1 MRNHLIR
8 ASLLSVALAH
18 AGLVLAVEPTIKST
32 ELPKLAQE
40 EQHAIASKRIA
51 AFFTHSH
58 YKQIQLDDAFSK
70 KVFDLYLESLDYSR
84 NLFLQSDIDGFE
96 TYRKTLLN
104 GLDKGELSAV
114 YYIYN
119 QSIQRRYERLTY
131 ALRLLDTPFDFT
143 QQDSYQFDRKSAP
156 WPKTTAE
163 LDELWRQ
170 RVKSDALSLKLAG
183 KNDGEIKTLL
193 SKRYQS
199 AIKRLAQSE
208 SEDAFMTFENAF
220 ARSIDPHT
228 SYLSPREAERFNSE
242 MNLSLEGIG
251 AVLQADD
258 DFTVVRSLVP
268 GGPADKSKQ
277 LKPEDK
283 ITGVAQDAGKMQDII
298 GWRLDEVVDLIKG
311 PKGSKVRLEI
321 QRGDG
326 TARQSQ
332 VVELQRDE
340 VRLEDRAA
348 KSSVIEAEGKKIG
361 VINIRSFYNNLHQDV
376 IQELA
381 KLKKQKVDGIL
392 IDLRDNGGGALPEAT
407 DLTGLFIKS
416 GPVVQVRDSI
426 GRIELEEDNDGKSY
440 YSGPLTI
447 LINRYSASAS
457 EIFAAALSDY
467 GRALV
472 IGDTSFGKGTVQRN
486 LPLKKDFDDLL
497 HFYDKELGNIQYTIA
512 KFYRING
519 GSTQHK
525 GVEPDIHFPALVDT
539 SEAGESVEPNALPWD
554 KIQPTNYQVVG
565 QFSTLLPD
573 LEKRHLARVA
583 QEPEFRYVMEDIAWY
598 QQEKSKKT
606 VSLNEAERIRER
618 DALDAKA
625 LQRTNERLV
634 RMGKA
639 KISKLSDLP
648 ADIEFP
654 DGYLQEA
661 ANVTADLSND
671 LKG

>member
-8 ASLLSVALAH
+8 ASLLTMALVH
-18 AGLVLAVEPTIKST
+18 VGLVQAIEPTIKPS
-32 ELPKLAQE
+32 ELPKLVPE
-40 EQHAIASKRIA
+40 EQHAIASRRIA

-70 KVFDLYLESLDYSR
+70 KVFALYLEGLDYSR
-84 NLFLQSDIDGFE
+84 NLLLQSDVDGFE
-96 TYRKTLLN
+96 TYRKSLLA
-104 GLDKGELSAV
+104 GMDKGDLSAV
-114 YYIYN
+114 YYLYN
-119 QSIQRRYERLTY
+119 QSIQRRYERLSY
-131 ALRLLDTPFDFT
+131 ALSLLDKPFDFT
-143 QQDSYQFDRKSAP
+143 QTDSYQFDRKDAA
-156 WPKTTAE
+156 WPKNSAE

-170 RVKSDALSLKLAG
+170 RVKYDALSLKLAG
-183 KNDGEIKTLL
+183 KNDSEIKTLL
-193 SKRYQS
+193 TKRYQS

-220 ARSIDPHT
+220 ARAIDPHT

-283 ITGVAQDAGKMQDII
+283 ITGVAQDDGKMQDII

-311 PKGSKVRLEI
+311 PKGTKVRLEI

-326 TARQSQ
+326 AARQSQ
-332 VVELQRDE
+332 IVELQRDE

-348 KSSVIEAEGKKIG
+348 KSSVVTAEGKKIG
-361 VINIRSFYNNLHQDV
+361 VINIRSFYNNLHLDV
-376 IQELA
+376 IKELE

-392 IDLRDNGGGALPEAT
+392 IDLRDNGGGALSEAT

-426 GRIELEEDNDGKSY
+426 GRVAVEEDTDGKSY

-457 EIFAAALSDY
+457 EIFSAALSDY
-467 GRALV
+467 GRALIV
-472 IGDTSFGKGTVQRN
+472 GDTTYGKGTVQQNR
-486 LPLKKDFDDLL
+486 PLKKIYD
-497 HFYDKELGNIQYTIA
+497 FYDKELGNVQYTIA

-525 GVEPDIHFPALVDT
+525 GVEPDIRFPSLID
-539 SEAGESVEPNALPWD
+539 SKEIGESVEPNALPWD
-554 KIQPTNYQVVG
+554 KIQAANYQTVG
-565 QFSTLLPD
+565 QFTKLLPS
-573 LEKRHLARVA
+573 LQKRHGERVA
-583 QEPEFRYVMEDIAWY
+583 QEPEFRYVLEDIAWY
-598 QQEKSKKT
+598 QQEKQKKT
-606 VSLNEAERIRER
+606 ISLNEAVRVRER
-618 DALDAKA
+618 DDLDAKS
-625 LQRTNERLV
+625 LQRVNERLT

-639 KISKLSDLP
+639 KVTKLSDVP
-648 ADIEFP
+648 SDIEFP

-661 ANVTADLSND
+661 ANITADLAQAQKS
-671 LKG
+671 

>member
-8 ASLLSVALAH
+8 VSLLTLALAH
-18 AGLVLAVEPTIKST
+18 VGLAQAVEPTIKSS
-32 ELPKLAQE
+32 ELPKLVQE
-40 EQHAIASKRIA
+40 EQHAIASRRIA

-58 YKQIQLDDAFSK
+58 YKQIQLDDAFSQ
-70 KVFDLYLESLDYSR
+70 KVFALYLESLDYSR
-84 NLFLQSDIDGFE
+84 NLFLQSDVDGFD
-96 TYRKTLLN
+96 TYRRSLFS
-104 GLDKGELSAV
+104 GLEKGDLSAV
-114 YYIYN
+114 YYIFN
-119 QSIQRRYERLTY
+119 QSIQRRYERLRY
-131 ALRLLDTPFDFT
+131 ALSLLDKPFDFS
-143 QQDSYQFDRKSAP
+143 QPDAYQFDRKDAS
-156 WPKTTAE
+156 WPKNTAE

-170 RVKSDALSLKLAG
+170 RVKYDALSLKLAG
-183 KNDGEIKTLL
+183 KNDAEIKSLL
-193 SKRYQS
+193 TKRYQS

-228 SYLSPREAERFNSE
+228 SYLSPREADRFNSE

-268 GGPADKSKQ
+268 GGPADKSKL

-283 ITGVAQDAGKMQDII
+283 ITGVAQDDGKMQDII

-311 PKGSKVRLEI
+311 PKGTKVRLEI
-321 QRGDG
+321 QRGEG
-326 TARQSQ
+326 AARLLQ
-332 VVELQRDE
+332 VVELQRDA

-348 KSSVIEAEGKKIG
+348 KSSVMVAEGKKIG
-361 VINIRSFYNNLHQDV
+361 VINIRSFYNNLHLDV
-376 IQELA
+376 IKELE
-381 KLKKQKVDGIL
+381 KLNQQKVDGIL
-392 IDLRDNGGGALPEAT
+392 IDLRDNGGGALSEAT

-426 GRIELEEDNDGKSY
+426 GRVATEEDTDGKSY
-440 YSGPLTI
+440 YTGPLTI

-457 EIFAAALSDY
+457 EIFSAALSDY

-472 IGDTSFGKGTVQRN
+472 VGDTSFGKGTVQQNR
-486 LPLKKDFDDLL
+486 PLKKIYD
-497 HFYDKELGNIQYTIA
+497 FYDKELGNVQYTIA

-525 GVEPDIHFPALVDT
+525 GVVPDIRFPALSDS
-539 SEAGESVEPNALPWD
+539 SEIGESVEPNALPWD
-554 KIQPTNYQVVG
+554 KIDAADYQPVG
-565 QFSTLLPD
+565 QFTKLLPS
-573 LEKRHLARVA
+573 LQKRHDDRIA
-583 QEPEFRYVMEDIAWY
+583 QEPEFRYVLEDIAWY
-598 QQEKSKKT
+598 QQEKQKKT
-606 VSLNEAERIRER
+606 ISLNEAERIRER
-618 DALDAKA
+618 DDLDAKS

-634 RMGKA
+634 RMGKP
-639 KISKLSDLP
+639 KVNKLSDVP
-648 ADIEFP
+648 AEIEFP

-661 ANVTADLSND
+661 ANITADLAQA

>member
-8 ASLLSVALAH
+8 ASLLTMALVH
-18 AGLVLAVEPTIKST
+18 VGLVQAIEPTIKPS
-32 ELPKLAQE
+32 ELPKLVPE
-40 EQHAIASKRIA
+40 EQHAIASRRIA

-70 KVFDLYLESLDYSR
+70 KVFALYLEGLDYSR
-84 NLFLQSDIDGFE
+84 NLLLQSDVDGFE
-96 TYRKTLLN
+96 TYRKSLLA
-104 GLDKGELSAV
+104 GMDKGDLSAV
-114 YYIYN
+114 YYLYN
-119 QSIQRRYERLTY
+119 QSIQRRYERLSY
-131 ALRLLDTPFDFT
+131 ALSLLDKPFDFT
-143 QQDSYQFDRKSAP
+143 QTDSYQFDRKDAA
-156 WPKTTAE
+156 WPKNSAE

-170 RVKSDALSLKLAG
+170 RVKYDALSLKLAG
-183 KNDGEIKTLL
+183 KNDSEIKTLL
-193 SKRYQS
+193 TKRYQS

-220 ARSIDPHT
+220 ARAIDPHT

-283 ITGVAQDAGKMQDII
+283 ITGVAQDDGKMQDII

-311 PKGSKVRLEI
+311 PKGTKVRLEI

-326 TARQSQ
+326 AARQSQ
-332 VVELQRDE
+332 IVELQRDE

-348 KSSVIEAEGKKIG
+348 KSSVVTAEGKKIG
-361 VINIRSFYNNLHQDV
+361 VINIRSFYNNLHLDV
-376 IQELA
+376 IKELE

-392 IDLRDNGGGALPEAT
+392 IDLRDNGGGALSEAT

-426 GRIELEEDNDGKSY
+426 GRVAVEEDTDGKSY

-457 EIFAAALSDY
+457 EIFSAALSDY
-467 GRALV
+467 GRALIV
-472 IGDTSFGKGTVQRN
+472 GDTTYGKGTVQQNR
-486 LPLKKDFDDLL
+486 PLKKIYD
-497 HFYDKELGNIQYTIA
+497 FYDKELGNVQYTIA

-525 GVEPDIHFPALVDT
+525 GVEPDIHFPSLID
-539 SEAGESVEPNALPWD
+539 SKEIGESVEPNALPWD
-554 KIQPTNYQVVG
+554 KIQAANYQTVG
-565 QFSTLLPD
+565 QFTKLLPS
-573 LEKRHLARVA
+573 LQKRHDERVA
-583 QEPEFRYVMEDIAWY
+583 QEPEFRYVLEDIAWY
-598 QQEKSKKT
+598 QQEKQKKT
-606 VSLNEAERIRER
+606 ISLNEAVRVRER
-618 DALDAKA
+618 DDLDAKS
-625 LQRTNERLV
+625 LQRVNERLT

-639 KISKLSDLP
+639 KVTKLSDVP
-648 ADIEFP
+648 SDIEFP

-661 ANVTADLSND
+661 ANITADLAQAQKS
-671 LKG
+671 

>member
-1 MRNHLIR
+1 M
-8 ASLLSVALAH
+8 ALVH
-18 AGLVLAVEPTIKST
+18 VGLVQAIEPTIKSG
-32 ELPKLAQE
+32 ELPKLVQE
-40 EQHAIASKRIA
+40 EQHAIASRRIA

-58 YKQIQLDDAFSK
+58 YKQIQLDDAFSQ
-70 KVFDLYLESLDYSR
+70 KVFALYLEGLDYSR
-84 NLFLQSDIDGFE
+84 NLLLQSDVDGFE
-96 TYRKTLLN
+96 TYRKSLLS
-104 GLDKGELSAV
+104 GLDKGDLSAV
-114 YYIYN
+114 YYLYN
-119 QSIQRRYERLTY
+119 QSIQRRYERLSY
-131 ALRLLDTPFDFT
+131 ALSLLDKPFDFT
-143 QQDSYQFDRKSAP
+143 QADSYQFDRKDAA
-156 WPKTTAE
+156 WPKDTAE

-170 RVKSDALSLKLAG
+170 RVKYDALSLKLAG
-183 KNDGEIKTLL
+183 KNDTEIKTLL
-193 SKRYQS
+193 TKRYQS

-283 ITGVAQDAGKMQDII
+283 ITGVAQDNGKMQDII

-311 PKGSKVRLEI
+311 PKGTKVRLEI

-326 TARQSQ
+326 AARQSQ
-332 VVELQRDE
+332 IVELQRDE

-348 KSSVIEAEGKKIG
+348 KSSVISAEGKKIG
-361 VINIRSFYNNLHQDV
+361 VINIRSFYNNLHLDV
-376 IQELA
+376 IKELE

-392 IDLRDNGGGALPEAT
+392 IDLRDNGGGALSEAT

-426 GRIELEEDNDGKSY
+426 GRVAVEEDTDGKSY

-457 EIFAAALSDY
+457 EIFSAALSDY
-467 GRALV
+467 GRALIV
-472 IGDTSFGKGTVQRN
+472 GDTTYGKGTVQQNR
-486 LPLKKDFDDLL
+486 PLKKIYD
-497 HFYDKELGNIQYTIA
+497 FYDKELGNVQYTIA

-525 GVEPDIHFPALVDT
+525 GVEPDIRFPSLID
-539 SEAGESVEPNALPWD
+539 SKEIGESVEPNALPWD
-554 KIQPTNYQVVG
+554 KIQAANYQTVG
-565 QFSTLLPD
+565 KFTKLLPS
-573 LEKRHLARVA
+573 LQKRHDERIA
-583 QEPEFRYVMEDIAWY
+583 QEPEFRYVLEDIAWY
-598 QQEKSKKT
+598 QQEKQKKT
-606 VSLNEAERIRER
+606 ISLNEAVRVKER
-618 DALDAKA
+618 DELDAKS
-625 LQRTNERLV
+625 LQRVNERLT

-639 KISKLSDLP
+639 KVTKLSDVP
-648 ADIEFP
+648 SEIEFP

-661 ANVTADLSND
+661 ANITADLAQAVKS
-671 LKG
+671 

>member
-8 ASLLSVALAH
+8 ASLLSVALVH
-18 AGLVLAVEPTIKST
+18 AGLALAIAPTIKAT

-114 YYIYN
+114 YHIYN
-119 QSIQRRYERLTY
+119 QSIQRRYERLSY
-131 ALRLLDTPFDFT
+131 ALRLLDAPFDFT
-143 QQDSYQFDRKSAP
+143 QQDSYQFDRKSAS

-163 LDELWRQ
+163 LDELWWQ
-170 RVKSDALSLKLAG
+170 RVKFDALSLKLAG
-183 KNDGEIKTLL
+183 KKEGDIKTLL
-193 SKRYQS
+193 AKRYQT
-199 AIKRLAQSE
+199 AIKRLSQSE

-228 SYLSPREAERFNSE
+228 SYLSPREADRFNSE

-311 PKGSKVRLEI
+311 PKGTRVRLEI
-321 QRGDG
+321 QRGEG
-326 TARQSQ
+326 AARQSQ

-348 KSSVIEAEGKKIG
+348 KSSVIEAQGKKIG
-361 VINIRSFYNNLHQDV
+361 VINIRSFYNNLHLDV
-376 IQELA
+376 IKELE
-381 KLKKQKVDGIL
+381 KLKKKKVDGIL
-392 IDLRDNGGGALPEAT
+392 IDLRDNGGGALSEAT

-426 GRIELEEDNDGKSY
+426 GRIALEEDNDDRSY
-440 YSGPLTI
+440 YSGPLTV

-457 EIFAAALSDY
+457 EIFSAALSDY

-472 IGDTSFGKGTVQRN
+472 IGDTSFGKGTVQQNR
-486 LPLKKDFDDLL
+486 PLKKIYD
-497 HFYDKELGNIQYTIA
+497 FYDKELGNVQYTIA

-525 GVEPDIHFPALVDT
+525 GVEPDIHFPSLIDS
-539 SEAGESVEPNALPWD
+539 SETGESVEPNALPWD
-554 KIQPTNYQVVG
+554 KIQPANYQPVG
-565 QFSTLLPD
+565 QFTALLPE
-573 LEKRHLARVA
+573 LEKRHTTRVA
-583 QEPEFRYVMEDIAWY
+583 SDPEFRYVTEDITWY
-598 QQEKSKKT
+598 QQEKQKK
-606 VSLNEAERIRER
+606 VISLNEAERIRER
-618 DALDAKA
+618 DELDAKS

-634 RMGKA
+634 RMGKP
-639 KISKLSDLP
+639 KISKLADLP
-648 ADIEFP
+648 ADLEFP

-661 ANVTADLSND
+661 ANITADLAKQ
-671 LKG
+671 LQG

>member
-8 ASLLSVALAH
+8 VSLLTLALAH
-18 AGLVLAVEPTIKST
+18 VGLAQAVEPTIKSS
-32 ELPKLAQE
+32 ELPKLVQE
-40 EQHAIASKRIA
+40 EQHAIASRRIA

-58 YKQIQLDDAFSK
+58 YKQIQLDDAFSQ
-70 KVFDLYLESLDYSR
+70 KVFALYLESLDYSR
-84 NLFLQSDIDGFE
+84 NLFLQSDVDGFD
-96 TYRKTLLN
+96 TYRRSLFS
-104 GLDKGELSAV
+104 GLEKGDLSAV
-114 YYIYN
+114 YYIFN
-119 QSIQRRYERLTY
+119 QSIQRRYERLSY
-131 ALRLLDTPFDFT
+131 ALSLLDKPFDFS
-143 QQDSYQFDRKSAP
+143 QPDAYQFDRKDAS
-156 WPKTTAE
+156 WPKNTAE

-170 RVKSDALSLKLAG
+170 RVKYDALSLKLAG
-183 KNDGEIKTLL
+183 KNDAEIKSLL
-193 SKRYQS
+193 TKRYQS

-228 SYLSPREAERFNSE
+228 SYLSPREADRFNSE

-268 GGPADKSKQ
+268 GGPADKSKL

-283 ITGVAQDAGKMQDII
+283 ITGVAQDDGKMQDII

-311 PKGSKVRLEI
+311 PKGTKVRLEI
-321 QRGDG
+321 QRGEG
-326 TARQSQ
+326 AARLLQ
-332 VVELQRDE
+332 VVELQRDA

-348 KSSVIEAEGKKIG
+348 KSSVMVAEGKKIG
-361 VINIRSFYNNLHQDV
+361 VINIRSFYNNLHLDV
-376 IQELA
+376 IKELE
-381 KLKKQKVDGIL
+381 KLNQQKVDGIL
-392 IDLRDNGGGALPEAT
+392 IDLRDNGGGALSEAT

-426 GRIELEEDNDGKSY
+426 GRVATEEDTDGKSY

-457 EIFAAALSDY
+457 EIFSAALSDY

-472 IGDTSFGKGTVQRN
+472 VGDTSFGKGTVQQNR
-486 LPLKKDFDDLL
+486 PLKKIYD
-497 HFYDKELGNIQYTIA
+497 FYDKELGNVQYTIA

-525 GVEPDIHFPALVDT
+525 GVVPDIRFPALSDS
-539 SEAGESVEPNALPWD
+539 SEIGESVEPNALPWD
-554 KIQPTNYQVVG
+554 KIEAADYQPVG
-565 QFSTLLPD
+565 QFTKLLPS
-573 LEKRHLARVA
+573 LQKRHDDRIA
-583 QEPEFRYVMEDIAWY
+583 QEPEFRYVLEDIAWY
-598 QQEKSKKT
+598 QQEKQKKT
-606 VSLNEAERIRER
+606 ISLNEAERIRER
-618 DALDAKA
+618 DDLDAKS

-634 RMGKA
+634 RMGKP
-639 KISKLSDLP
+639 KVNKLSDVP
-648 ADIEFP
+648 AEIEFP

-661 ANVTADLSND
+661 ANITADLAQA

>member
-8 ASLLSVALAH
+8 VSLLTLALAH
-18 AGLVLAVEPTIKST
+18 VGLAQAVEPTIKSS
-32 ELPKLAQE
+32 ELPKLVQE
-40 EQHAIASKRIA
+40 EQHAIASRRIA

-58 YKQIQLDDAFSK
+58 YKQIQLDDAFSQ
-70 KVFDLYLESLDYSR
+70 KVFALYLESLDYSR
-84 NLFLQSDIDGFE
+84 NLFLQSDVDGFD
-96 TYRKTLLN
+96 TYRRSLFS
-104 GLDKGELSAV
+104 GLEKGDLSAV
-114 YYIYN
+114 YYIFN
-119 QSIQRRYERLTY
+119 QSIQRRYERLSY
-131 ALRLLDTPFDFT
+131 ALSLLDKPFDFS
-143 QQDSYQFDRKSAP
+143 QPDAYQFDRKDAS
-156 WPKTTAE
+156 WPKNTAE

-170 RVKSDALSLKLAG
+170 RVKYDALSLKLAG
-183 KNDGEIKTLL
+183 KNDAEIKSLL
-193 SKRYQS
+193 TKRYQS

-228 SYLSPREAERFNSE
+228 SYLSPREADRFNSE

-268 GGPADKSKQ
+268 GGPADKSKL

-283 ITGVAQDAGKMQDII
+283 ITGVAQDDGKMQDII

-311 PKGSKVRLEI
+311 PKGTKVRLEI
-321 QRGDG
+321 QRGEG
-326 TARQSQ
+326 AARLLQ
-332 VVELQRDE
+332 VVELQRDA

-348 KSSVIEAEGKKIG
+348 KSSVMVAEGKKIG
-361 VINIRSFYNNLHQDV
+361 VINIRSFYNNLHLDV
-376 IQELA
+376 INELE
-381 KLKKQKVDGIL
+381 KLNQQKVDGIL
-392 IDLRDNGGGALPEAT
+392 IDLRDNGGGALSEAT

-426 GRIELEEDNDGKSY
+426 GRVATEEDTDGKSY

-457 EIFAAALSDY
+457 EIFSAALSDY

-472 IGDTSFGKGTVQRN
+472 VGDTSFGKGTVQQNR
-486 LPLKKDFDDLL
+486 PLKKIYD
-497 HFYDKELGNIQYTIA
+497 FYDKELGNVQYTIA

-525 GVEPDIHFPALVDT
+525 GVVPDIRFPALSDS
-539 SEAGESVEPNALPWD
+539 SEIGESVEPNALPWD
-554 KIQPTNYQVVG
+554 KIDAADYQPVG
-565 QFSTLLPD
+565 QFTKLLPS
-573 LEKRHLARVA
+573 LQKRHDDRIA
-583 QEPEFRYVMEDIAWY
+583 QEPEFRYVLEDIAWY
-598 QQEKSKKT
+598 QQEKQKKT
-606 VSLNEAERIRER
+606 ISLNEAERIRER
-618 DALDAKA
+618 DDLDAKS

-634 RMGKA
+634 RMGKP
-639 KISKLSDLP
+639 KVNKLSDVP
-648 ADIEFP
+648 AEIEFP

-661 ANVTADLSND
+661 ANITADLAQA

>member
-8 ASLLSVALAH
+8 VSLLTLALAH
-18 AGLVLAVEPTIKST
+18 VGLAQAVEPTIKSS
-32 ELPKLAQE
+32 ELPKLVQE
-40 EQHAIASKRIA
+40 EQHAIASRRIA

-58 YKQIQLDDAFSK
+58 YKQIQLDDAFSQ
-70 KVFDLYLESLDYSR
+70 KVFALYLESLDYSR
-84 NLFLQSDIDGFE
+84 NLFLQSDVDGFD
-96 TYRKTLLN
+96 TYRRSLFS
-104 GLDKGELSAV
+104 GLEKGDLSAV
-114 YYIYN
+114 YYIFN
-119 QSIQRRYERLTY
+119 QSIQRRYERLSY
-131 ALRLLDTPFDFT
+131 ALSLLDKPFDFS
-143 QQDSYQFDRKSAP
+143 QPDAYQFDRKDAS
-156 WPKTTAE
+156 WPKNTAE

-170 RVKSDALSLKLAG
+170 RVKYDALSLKLAG
-183 KNDGEIKTLL
+183 KNDAEIKSLL
-193 SKRYQS
+193 TKRYQS

-228 SYLSPREAERFNSE
+228 SYLSPREADRFNSE

-268 GGPADKSKQ
+268 GGPADKSKL

-283 ITGVAQDAGKMQDII
+283 ITGVAQDDGKMQDII

-311 PKGSKVRLEI
+311 PKGTKVRLEI
-321 QRGDG
+321 QRGEG
-326 TARQSQ
+326 AARLSQ
-332 VVELQRDE
+332 VVELQRDA

-348 KSSVIEAEGKKIG
+348 KSSVMVAEGKKIG
-361 VINIRSFYNNLHQDV
+361 VINIRSFYNNLHLDV
-376 IQELA
+376 IKELE
-381 KLKKQKVDGIL
+381 KLNQQKVDGIL
-392 IDLRDNGGGALPEAT
+392 IDLRDNGGGALSEAT

-426 GRIELEEDNDGKSY
+426 GRVATEEDTDGKSY
-440 YSGPLTI
+440 YTGPLTI

-457 EIFAAALSDY
+457 EIFSAALSDY

-472 IGDTSFGKGTVQRN
+472 VGDTSFGKGTVQQNR
-486 LPLKKDFDDLL
+486 PLKKIYD
-497 HFYDKELGNIQYTIA
+497 FYDKELGNVQYTIA

-525 GVEPDIHFPALVDT
+525 GVEPDIRFPALSDS
-539 SEAGESVEPNALPWD
+539 SEIGESVEPNALPWD
-554 KIQPTNYQVVG
+554 KIEAADYQPVG
-565 QFSTLLPD
+565 QFTKLLPS
-573 LEKRHLARVA
+573 LQKRHDDRIA
-583 QEPEFRYVMEDIAWY
+583 QEPEFRYVLEDIAWY
-598 QQEKSKKT
+598 QQEKQKKT
-606 VSLNEAERIRER
+606 ISLNEAERIRER
-618 DALDAKA
+618 DDLDAKS

-634 RMGKA
+634 RMGKP
-639 KISKLSDLP
+639 KVNKLSDVP
-648 ADIEFP
+648 AEIEFP

-661 ANVTADLSND
+661 ANITADLAQA

>member
-8 ASLLSVALAH
+8 VSLLTLALAH
-18 AGLVLAVEPTIKST
+18 VGLAQAVEPTIKSS
-32 ELPKLAQE
+32 ELPKLVQE
-40 EQHAIASKRIA
+40 EQHAIASRRIA

-58 YKQIQLDDAFSK
+58 YKQIQLDDAFSQ
-70 KVFDLYLESLDYSR
+70 KVFALYLESLDYSR
-84 NLFLQSDIDGFE
+84 NLFLQSDVDGFD
-96 TYRKTLLN
+96 TYRRSLFS
-104 GLDKGELSAV
+104 GLEKGDLSAV
-114 YYIYN
+114 YYIFN
-119 QSIQRRYERLTY
+119 QSIQRRYERLSY
-131 ALRLLDTPFDFT
+131 ALSLLDKPFDFS
-143 QQDSYQFDRKSAP
+143 QPDAYQFDRKDAS
-156 WPKTTAE
+156 WPKNTAE

-170 RVKSDALSLKLAG
+170 RVKYDALSLKLAG
-183 KNDGEIKTLL
+183 KNDAEIKSLL
-193 SKRYQS
+193 TKRYQS

-228 SYLSPREAERFNSE
+228 SYLSPREADRFNSE

-268 GGPADKSKQ
+268 GGPADKSKL

-283 ITGVAQDAGKMQDII
+283 ITGVAQDDGKMQDII

-311 PKGSKVRLEI
+311 PKGTKVRLEI
-321 QRGDG
+321 QRGEG
-326 TARQSQ
+326 AARLLQ
-332 VVELQRDE
+332 VVELQRDA

-348 KSSVIEAEGKKIG
+348 KSSVMVAEGKKIG
-361 VINIRSFYNNLHQDV
+361 VINIRSFYNNLHLDV
-376 IQELA
+376 IKELE
-381 KLKKQKVDGIL
+381 KLNQQKVDGIL
-392 IDLRDNGGGALPEAT
+392 IDLRDNGGGALSEAT

-426 GRIELEEDNDGKSY
+426 GRVATEEDTDGKSY
-440 YSGPLTI
+440 YSGPLTN

-457 EIFAAALSDY
+457 EIFSAALSDY

-472 IGDTSFGKGTVQRN
+472 VGDTSFGKGTVQQNR
-486 LPLKKDFDDLL
+486 PLKKIYD
-497 HFYDKELGNIQYTIA
+497 FYDKELGNVQYTIA

-525 GVEPDIHFPALVDT
+525 GVVPDIRFPALSDS
-539 SEAGESVEPNALPWD
+539 SEIGESVEPNALPWD
-554 KIQPTNYQVVG
+554 KIDAADYQPVG
-565 QFSTLLPD
+565 QFTKLLPS
-573 LEKRHLARVA
+573 LQKRHDDRIA
-583 QEPEFRYVMEDIAWY
+583 QEPEFRYVLEDIAWY
-598 QQEKSKKT
+598 QQEKQKKT
-606 VSLNEAERIRER
+606 ISLNEAERIRER
-618 DALDAKA
+618 DDLDAKS

-634 RMGKA
+634 RMGKP
-639 KISKLSDLP
+639 KVNKLSDVP
-648 ADIEFP
+648 AEIEFP

-661 ANVTADLSND
+661 ANITADLAQA

>member
-8 ASLLSVALAH
+8 VSLLTLALAH
-18 AGLVLAVEPTIKST
+18 VGLAQAVEPTIKSS
-32 ELPKLAQE
+32 ELPKLVQE
-40 EQHAIASKRIA
+40 EQHAIASRRIA

-58 YKQIQLDDAFSK
+58 YKQIQLDDAFSQ
-70 KVFDLYLESLDYSR
+70 KVFALYLESLDYSR
-84 NLFLQSDIDGFE
+84 NLFLQSDVDGFD
-96 TYRKTLLN
+96 TYRRSLFS
-104 GLDKGELSAV
+104 GLEKGDLSAV
-114 YYIYN
+114 YYIFN
-119 QSIQRRYERLTY
+119 QSIQRRYERLSY
-131 ALRLLDTPFDFT
+131 ALSLLDKPFDFS
-143 QQDSYQFDRKSAP
+143 QPDAYQFDRKDAS
-156 WPKTTAE
+156 WPKNTAE

-170 RVKSDALSLKLAG
+170 RVKYDALSLKLAG
-183 KNDGEIKTLL
+183 KNDAEIKSLL
-193 SKRYQS
+193 TKRYQS

-228 SYLSPREAERFNSE
+228 SYLSPREADRFNSE

-268 GGPADKSKQ
+268 GGPADKSKL

-283 ITGVAQDAGKMQDII
+283 ITGVAQDDGKMQDII

-311 PKGSKVRLEI
+311 PKGTKVRLEI
-321 QRGDG
+321 QRGEG
-326 TARQSQ
+326 AARLLQ
-332 VVELQRDE
+332 VVELQRDA

-348 KSSVIEAEGKKIG
+348 KSSVMVAEGKKIG
-361 VINIRSFYNNLHQDV
+361 VINIRSFYNNLHLDV
-376 IQELA
+376 IKELE
-381 KLKKQKVDGIL
+381 KLNQQKVDGIL
-392 IDLRDNGGGALPEAT
+392 IDLRDNGGGALSEAT

-426 GRIELEEDNDGKSY
+426 GRVATEEDTDGKSY
-440 YSGPLTI
+440 YTGPLTI

-457 EIFAAALSDY
+457 EIFSAALSDY

-472 IGDTSFGKGTVQRN
+472 VGDTSFGKGTVQQNR
-486 LPLKKDFDDLL
+486 PLKKIYD
-497 HFYDKELGNIQYTIA
+497 FYDKELGNVQYTIA

-525 GVEPDIHFPALVDT
+525 GVVPDIRFPALSDS
-539 SEAGESVEPNALPWD
+539 SEIGESVEPNALPWD
-554 KIQPTNYQVVG
+554 KIDAADYQPVG
-565 QFSTLLPD
+565 QFTKLLPS
-573 LEKRHLARVA
+573 LQKRHDDRIA
-583 QEPEFRYVMEDIAWY
+583 QEPEFRYVLEDIAWY
-598 QQEKSKKT
+598 QQEKQKKT
-606 VSLNEAERIRER
+606 ISLNEAERIRER
-618 DALDAKA
+618 DDLDAKS

-634 RMGKA
+634 RMGKP
-639 KISKLSDLP
+639 KVNKLSDVP
-648 ADIEFP
+648 AEIEFP

-661 ANVTADLSND
+661 ANITADLAQA

>member
-8 ASLLSVALAH
+8 VSLLTLALAH
-18 AGLVLAVEPTIKST
+18 VGLAQAVEPTIKSS
-32 ELPKLAQE
+32 ELPKLVQE
-40 EQHAIASKRIA
+40 EQHAIASRRIA

-58 YKQIQLDDAFSK
+58 YKQIQLDDAFSQ
-70 KVFDLYLESLDYSR
+70 KVFALYLESLDYSR
-84 NLFLQSDIDGFE
+84 NLFLQSDVDGFD
-96 TYRKTLLN
+96 TYRRSLFS
-104 GLDKGELSAV
+104 GLEKGDLSAV
-114 YYIYN
+114 YYIFN
-119 QSIQRRYERLTY
+119 QSIQRRYERLSY
-131 ALRLLDTPFDFT
+131 ALSLLDKPFDFS
-143 QQDSYQFDRKSAP
+143 QPDAYQFDRKDAS
-156 WPKTTAE
+156 WPKNTAE

-170 RVKSDALSLKLAG
+170 RVKYDALSLKLAG
-183 KNDGEIKTLL
+183 KNDAEIKSLL
-193 SKRYQS
+193 TKRYQS

-228 SYLSPREAERFNSE
+228 SYLSPREADRFNSE

-268 GGPADKSKQ
+268 GGPADKSKM

-283 ITGVAQDAGKMQDII
+283 ITGVAQDEGKMQDII

-311 PKGSKVRLEI
+311 PKGTKVRLEI
-321 QRGDG
+321 QRGEG
-326 TARQSQ
+326 AARLLQ
-332 VVELQRDE
+332 VVELQRDA

-348 KSSVIEAEGKKIG
+348 KSSVMVADGKKIG
-361 VINIRSFYNNLHQDV
+361 VINIRSFYNNLHLDV
-376 IQELA
+376 IKELE
-381 KLKKQKVDGIL
+381 KLNQQKVDGIL
-392 IDLRDNGGGALPEAT
+392 IDLRDNGGGALSEAT

-426 GRIELEEDNDGKSY
+426 GRVATEEDTDGKSY
-440 YSGPLTI
+440 YTGPLTI

-457 EIFAAALSDY
+457 EIFSAALSDY

-472 IGDTSFGKGTVQRN
+472 VGDTSFGKGTVQQNR
-486 LPLKKDFDDLL
+486 PLKKIYD
-497 HFYDKELGNIQYTIA
+497 FYDKELGNVQYTIA

-525 GVEPDIHFPALVDT
+525 GVVPDIRFPALSDS
-539 SEAGESVEPNALPWD
+539 SEIGESVEPNALPWD
-554 KIQPTNYQVVG
+554 KIDAADYQPVG
-565 QFSTLLPD
+565 QFTKLLPS
-573 LEKRHLARVA
+573 LQKRHDDRIA
-583 QEPEFRYVMEDIAWY
+583 QEPEFRYVLEDIAWY
-598 QQEKSKKT
+598 QQEKQKKT
-606 VSLNEAERIRER
+606 ISLNEAERIRER
-618 DALDAKA
+618 DDLDAKS

-634 RMGKA
+634 RMGKP
-639 KISKLSDLP
+639 KVNKLSDVP
-648 ADIEFP
+648 AEIEFP

-661 ANVTADLSND
+661 ANITADLAQA

>member
-1 MRNHLIR
+1 M
-8 ASLLSVALAH
+8 ALVH
-18 AGLVLAVEPTIKST
+18 VGLVQAIEPTIKPS
-32 ELPKLAQE
+32 ELPKLVPE
-40 EQHAIASKRIA
+40 EQHAIASRRIA

-70 KVFDLYLESLDYSR
+70 KVFALYLEGLDYSR
-84 NLFLQSDIDGFE
+84 NLLLQSDVDGFE
-96 TYRKTLLN
+96 TYRKSLLA
-104 GLDKGELSAV
+104 GMDKGDLSAV
-114 YYIYN
+114 YYLYN
-119 QSIQRRYERLTY
+119 QSIQRRYERLSY
-131 ALRLLDTPFDFT
+131 ALSLLDKPFDFT
-143 QQDSYQFDRKSAP
+143 QTDSYQFDRKDAA
-156 WPKTTAE
+156 WPKNSAE

-170 RVKSDALSLKLAG
+170 RVKYDALSLKLAG
-183 KNDGEIKTLL
+183 KNDSEIKTLL
-193 SKRYQS
+193 TKRYQS

-220 ARSIDPHT
+220 ARAIDPHT

-283 ITGVAQDAGKMQDII
+283 ITGVAQDDGKMQDII

-311 PKGSKVRLEI
+311 PKGTKVRLEI

-326 TARQSQ
+326 AARQSQ
-332 VVELQRDE
+332 IVELQRDE

-348 KSSVIEAEGKKIG
+348 KSSVVTAEGKKIG
-361 VINIRSFYNNLHQDV
+361 VINIRSFYNNLHLDV
-376 IQELA
+376 IKELE

-392 IDLRDNGGGALPEAT
+392 IDLRDNGGGALSEAT

-426 GRIELEEDNDGKSY
+426 GRVAVEEDTDGKSY

-457 EIFAAALSDY
+457 EIFSAALSDY
-467 GRALV
+467 GRALIV
-472 IGDTSFGKGTVQRN
+472 GDTTYGKGTVQQNR
-486 LPLKKDFDDLL
+486 PLKKIYD
-497 HFYDKELGNIQYTIA
+497 FYDKELGNVQYTIA

-525 GVEPDIHFPALVDT
+525 GVEPDIRFPSLID
-539 SEAGESVEPNALPWD
+539 SKEIGESVEPNALPWD
-554 KIQPTNYQVVG
+554 KIQAANYQTVG
-565 QFSTLLPD
+565 QFTKLLPS
-573 LEKRHLARVA
+573 LQKRHDERVA
-583 QEPEFRYVMEDIAWY
+583 QEPEFRYVLEDIAWY
-598 QQEKSKKT
+598 QQEKQKKT
-606 VSLNEAERIRER
+606 ISLNEAVRVRER
-618 DALDAKA
+618 DDLDAKS
-625 LQRTNERLV
+625 LQRVNERLT

-639 KISKLSDLP
+639 KVTKLSDVP
-648 ADIEFP
+648 SDIEFP

-661 ANVTADLSND
+661 ANITADLAQAQKS
-671 LKG
+671 

>member
-8 ASLLSVALAH
+8 VSLITIALAH
-18 AGLVLAVEPTIKST
+18 VGLAQAVAPTIKSS
-32 ELPKLAQE
+32 ELPKLVQE
-40 EQHAIASKRIA
+40 EQHAIASRRIA

-58 YKQIQLDDAFSK
+58 YKQIQLDDAFSQ
-70 KVFDLYLESLDYSR
+70 KVFALYLESLDYSR
-84 NLFLQSDIDGFE
+84 NLFLQSDVDGFD
-96 TYRKTLLN
+96 TYRRSLFS
-104 GLDKGELSAV
+104 GLEKGDLSAV
-114 YYIYN
+114 YYIFN
-119 QSIQRRYERLTY
+119 QSIQRRYERLSY
-131 ALRLLDTPFDFT
+131 ALSLLDKPFDFS
-143 QQDSYQFDRKSAP
+143 QPDAYQFDRKDAP
-156 WPKTTAE
+156 WPKNTTE

-170 RVKSDALSLKLAG
+170 RVKYDALSLKLAG
-183 KNDGEIKTLL
+183 KNDAEIKSLL
-193 SKRYQS
+193 TKRYQS

-228 SYLSPREAERFNSE
+228 SYLSPREADRFNSE

-268 GGPADKSKQ
+268 GGPADKSKL

-283 ITGVAQDAGKMQDII
+283 ITGVAQDDGKMQDII

-311 PKGSKVRLEI
+311 PKGTKVRLEI
-321 QRGDG
+321 QRGEG
-326 TARQSQ
+326 AARLLQ
-332 VVELQRDE
+332 VVELQRDA

-348 KSSVIEAEGKKIG
+348 KSSVMMAEGKKIG

-376 IQELA
+376 IKELE
-381 KLKKQKVDGIL
+381 KLNKQKVDGIL
-392 IDLRDNGGGALPEAT
+392 IDLRDNGGGALSEAT

-426 GRIELEEDNDGKSY
+426 GRVATEEDTDGKSY
-440 YSGPLTI
+440 YTGPLTI

-457 EIFAAALSDY
+457 EIFSAALSDY

-472 IGDTSFGKGTVQRN
+472 VGDTSFGKGTVQQNR
-486 LPLKKDFDDLL
+486 PLKKIYD
-497 HFYDKELGNIQYTIA
+497 FYDKELGNVQYTIA

-525 GVEPDIHFPALVDT
+525 GVVPDIRFPALSDS
-539 SEAGESVEPNALPWD
+539 SEIGESVEPNALPWD
-554 KIQPTNYQVVG
+554 KIEAADYQPVG
-565 QFSTLLPD
+565 QFTKLLPS
-573 LEKRHLARVA
+573 LQKRHDERIA
-583 QEPEFRYVMEDIAWY
+583 QEPEFRYVLEDIAWY
-598 QQEKSKKT
+598 QQEKQKKT
-606 VSLNEAERIRER
+606 ISLNEAERIRER
-618 DALDAKA
+618 DDLDAKS

-634 RMGKA
+634 RMGKP
-639 KISKLSDLP
+639 KVNKLSDVP
-648 ADIEFP
+648 TEIEFP

-661 ANVTADLSND
+661 ANITADLAQA

>member
-8 ASLLSVALAH
+8 VSLLTLALAH
-18 AGLVLAVEPTIKST
+18 VGLAQAVEPTIKSS
-32 ELPKLAQE
+32 ELPKLVQE
-40 EQHAIASKRIA
+40 EQHAIASRRIA

-58 YKQIQLDDAFSK
+58 YKQIQLDDAFSQ
-70 KVFDLYLESLDYSR
+70 KVFALYLESLDYSR
-84 NLFLQSDIDGFE
+84 NLFLQSDVDGFD
-96 TYRKTLLN
+96 TYRRSLFS
-104 GLDKGELSAV
+104 GLEKGDLSAV
-114 YYIYN
+114 YYIFN
-119 QSIQRRYERLTY
+119 QSIQRRYERLSY
-131 ALRLLDTPFDFT
+131 ALSLLDKPFDFS
-143 QQDSYQFDRKSAP
+143 QPDAYQFDRKDAS
-156 WPKTTAE
+156 WPKNTAE

-170 RVKSDALSLKLAG
+170 RVKYDALSLKLAG
-183 KNDGEIKTLL
+183 KNDAEIKSLL
-193 SKRYQS
+193 TKRYQS

-268 GGPADKSKQ
+268 GGPADKSKL

-283 ITGVAQDAGKMQDII
+283 ITGVAQDDGKMQDII

-311 PKGSKVRLEI
+311 PKGTKVRLEI
-321 QRGDG
+321 QRGEG
-326 TARQSQ
+326 AARLLQ
-332 VVELQRDE
+332 VVELQRDA

-348 KSSVIEAEGKKIG
+348 KSSVMVAEGKKIG
-361 VINIRSFYNNLHQDV
+361 VINIRSFYNNLHLDV
-376 IQELA
+376 IKELE
-381 KLKKQKVDGIL
+381 KLNQQKVDGIL
-392 IDLRDNGGGALPEAT
+392 IDLRDNGGGALSEAT

-426 GRIELEEDNDGKSY
+426 GRVATEEDTDGKSY
-440 YSGPLTI
+440 YTGPLTI

-457 EIFAAALSDY
+457 EIFSAALSDY

-472 IGDTSFGKGTVQRN
+472 VGDTSFGKGTVQQNR
-486 LPLKKDFDDLL
+486 PLKKIYD
-497 HFYDKELGNIQYTIA
+497 FYDKELGNVQYTIA

-525 GVEPDIHFPALVDT
+525 GVVPDIRFPALSDS
-539 SEAGESVEPNALPWD
+539 SEIGESVEPNALPWD
-554 KIQPTNYQVVG
+554 KIDAADYQPVG
-565 QFSTLLPD
+565 QFTKLLPS
-573 LEKRHLARVA
+573 LQKRHDDRIA
-583 QEPEFRYVMEDIAWY
+583 QEPEFRYVLEDIAWY
-598 QQEKSKKT
+598 QQEKQKKT
-606 VSLNEAERIRER
+606 ISLNEAERIRER
-618 DALDAKA
+618 DDLDAKS

-634 RMGKA
+634 RMGKP
-639 KISKLSDLP
+639 KVNKLSDVP
-648 ADIEFP
+648 AEIEFP

-661 ANVTADLSND
+661 ANITADLAQA

>member
-8 ASLLSVALAH
+8 VSLLTIALAH
-18 AGLVLAVEPTIKST
+18 VGLAQAVAPTIKSS
-32 ELPKLAQE
+32 ELPKLVQE
-40 EQHAIASKRIA
+40 EQHAIASRRIA

-58 YKQIQLDDAFSK
+58 YKQIQLDDAFSQ
-70 KVFDLYLESLDYSR
+70 KVFALYLESLDYSR
-84 NLFLQSDIDGFE
+84 NLFLQSDVDGFD
-96 TYRKTLLN
+96 TYRRSLFS
-104 GLDKGELSAV
+104 GLEKGDLSAV
-114 YYIYN
+114 YYIFN
-119 QSIQRRYERLTY
+119 QSIQRRYERLSY
-131 ALRLLDTPFDFT
+131 ALSLLDKPFDFS
-143 QQDSYQFDRKSAP
+143 QPDAYQFDRKDAP
-156 WPKTTAE
+156 WPKNTTE

-170 RVKSDALSLKLAG
+170 RVKYDALSLKLAG
-183 KNDGEIKTLL
+183 KNDAEIKSLL
-193 SKRYQS
+193 TKRYQS

-228 SYLSPREAERFNSE
+228 SYLSPREADRFNSE

-268 GGPADKSKQ
+268 GGPADKSKL

-283 ITGVAQDAGKMQDII
+283 ITGVAQDDGKMQDII

-311 PKGSKVRLEI
+311 PKGTKVRLEI
-321 QRGDG
+321 QRGEG
-326 TARQSQ
+326 AARLLQ
-332 VVELQRDE
+332 VVELQRDA

-348 KSSVIEAEGKKIG
+348 KSSVMMAEGKKIG

-376 IQELA
+376 IKELE
-381 KLKKQKVDGIL
+381 KLNKQKVDGIL
-392 IDLRDNGGGALPEAT
+392 IDLRDNGGGALSEAT

-426 GRIELEEDNDGKSY
+426 GRVATEEDTDGKSY
-440 YSGPLTI
+440 YTGPLTI

-457 EIFAAALSDY
+457 EIFSAALSDY

-472 IGDTSFGKGTVQRN
+472 VGDTSFGKGTVQQNR
-486 LPLKKDFDDLL
+486 PLKKIYD
-497 HFYDKELGNIQYTIA
+497 FYDKELGNVQYTIA

-525 GVEPDIHFPALVDT
+525 GVVPDIRFPALSDS
-539 SEAGESVEPNALPWD
+539 SEIGESVEPNALPWD
-554 KIQPTNYQVVG
+554 KIEAADYQPVG
-565 QFSTLLPD
+565 QFTKLLPS
-573 LEKRHLARVA
+573 LQKRHDERIA
-583 QEPEFRYVMEDIAWY
+583 QEPEFRYVLEDIAWY
-598 QQEKSKKT
+598 QQEKQKKT
-606 VSLNEAERIRER
+606 ISLNEAERIRER
-618 DALDAKA
+618 DDLDAKS

-634 RMGKA
+634 RMGKP
-639 KISKLSDLP
+639 KVNKLSDVP
-648 ADIEFP
+648 TEIEFP

-661 ANVTADLSND
+661 ANITADLAQAI
-671 LKG
+671 KG